1 MIPPVPL
8 EPRHL
13 PSWPKAV
20 AGRPLLE
27 SRTVLSSVHKTFVVL
42 LLAAGAAACNRAQ
55 QVEQPPLPPI
65 QEAPVAME
73 GFSWIVEGELA
84 AMPVPGRT
92 RPLAE
97 DTDYLESRG
106 IRTVISLTENPPS
119 FEKTSIRQVRI
130 PVADFTAPTL
140 QQMIEFVDVASDST
154 GRGEPVAVHCTAG
167 LGRSGTMAAVYL
179 VANGA
184 TTDEAI
190 ARVRELRPG
199 SIETEEQE
207 NAVKQAEAHFSS
219 IR

>member
-1 MIPPVPL
+1 M
-8 EPRHL
+8 
-13 PSWPKAV
+13 
-20 AGRPLLE
+20 
-27 SRTVLSSVHKTFVVL
+27 LSFVQKTFVVL
-42 LLAAGAAACNRAQ
+42 LLAAGIAACNRAQ
-55 QVEQPPLPPI
+55 PAENTPQLPSP
-65 QEAPVAME
+65 EAPLTMQ

-97 DTDYLESRG
+97 DEDFLESQE
-106 IRTVISLTENPPS
+106 IRTVVSLTENPPL
-119 FEKTSIRQVRI
+119 FDDESIRQVRI

-140 QQMIEFVDVASDST
+140 QQMIEFVDVVSDST
-154 GRGEPVAVHCTAG
+154 AHGDPVAVHCTAG

-184 TTDEAI
+184 TADEAI

-207 NAVKQAEAHFSS
+207 NAVRQADSHFSVVP
-219 IR
+219 

>member
-1 MIPPVPL
+1 MHSL
-8 EPRHL
+8 
-13 PSWPKAV
+13 
-20 AGRPLLE
+20 
-27 SRTVLSSVHKTFVVL
+27 VHKTLVVL
-42 LLAAGAAACNRAQ
+42 LLAAGIAACNRAQ
-55 QVEQPPLPPI
+55 PVEQPPSLPGP
-65 QEAPVAME
+65 EAPLTME

-97 DTDYLESRG
+97 DADFLESRG
-106 IRTVISLTENPPS
+106 IRTVISLTETPPS
-119 FEKTSIRQVRI
+119 FEETPIQQVRI

-140 QQMIEFVDVASDST
+140 QQMIEFVDVASDAT

-184 TTDEAI
+184 TADEAI

-199 SIETEEQE
+199 SIETEDQE
-207 NAVKQAEAHFSS
+207 NAVKQAEAHFSAV
-219 IR
+219 R